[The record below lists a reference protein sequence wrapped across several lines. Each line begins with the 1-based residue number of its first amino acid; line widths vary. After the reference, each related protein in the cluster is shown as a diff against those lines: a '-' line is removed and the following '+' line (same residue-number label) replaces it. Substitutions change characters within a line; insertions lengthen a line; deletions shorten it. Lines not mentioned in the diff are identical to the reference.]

1 MRHSTMNQAAARRWF
16 GIRSRTKRATRPS
29 PLRFTATDVIP
40 FLAVALFVLSEFAF
54 PLAEVNF
61 GSRYVQPAVNLQLLS
76 TLAEDSLERYSAEQQ
91 KFVQRTMGKQ
101 IETVVLA
108 VDAYKLLSL
117 QLKYLRYFS
126 AATPILLDE
135 AAHFKLLYDAPFG
148 AKSEEKAKPLLA
160 AVRSLASV
168 QPQLDQCLR
177 TALDRRTALEQVL
190 SGPHT
195 QDTVAPLYIA
205 TLNAIPD
212 LLRGKNAEWLK
223 CQERLSQFDIAM
235 HVLNSAYPATIE
247 QLSELSETQK
257 HLKTSLRWIC
267 TLVLCYCAAV
277 YRRRWIKVASETF
290 SG

>member
-1 MRHSTMNQAAARRWF
+1 MSPPAARRWF
-16 GIRSRTKRATRPS
+16 GIRSRAKRTTRTS
-29 PLRFTATDVIP
+29 PRRFTATDAIA
-40 FLAVALFVLSEFAF
+40 FLAAALLVISEFSF
-54 PLAEVNF
+54 PLAEVDF

-76 TLAEDSLERYSAEQQ
+76 ALAEDSLERYSAEHE

-101 IETVVLA
+101 TEAVVLA

-126 AATPILLDE
+126 AATPILMDE
-135 AAHFKLLYDAPFG
+135 AAHFKLLYSAPL
-148 AKSEEKAKPLLA
+148 AVKSEDETSPLRA

-168 QPQLDQCLR
+168 QLQLDQCLR
-177 TALDRRTALEQVL
+177 TALDRRTALERVL

-205 TLNAIPD
+205 TLNALPD

-223 CQERLSQFDIAM
+223 CQEQLSQFDIAM
-235 HVLNSAYPATIE
+235 HVLNSAYPAAIE
-247 QLSELSETQK
+247 ELSALSEKQK
-257 HLKTSLRWIC
+257 HLKTFLRWTC
-267 TLVLCYCAAV
+267 TAVLCYCAAV

-290 SG
+290 GG